1 MLRKSQTRTVFILSL
16 FFLSLTAPRAV
27 FADVVTDWNEMLA
40 MALRVAGAGPGAQ
53 PRPAAIVSA
62 AVFDAVNGIDRKYEP
77 YFVKQ
82 WAPGGARQEA
92 AAAQAAYTALVN
104 LYPLQKITFDGL
116 LAASLD
122 SIPGSAGNAESIARG
137 RAWGEAVALAI
148 LEWRSHD
155 GFNAVVPPYFG
166 EMTPGVWRSVP
177 DGTLPAAGPQVRFMV
192 PFAMTHPA
200 QFRPGPPPSLTSLEY
215 AADVNEVKAKGRA
228 TGSTRTDEETEIAR
242 LWHAFVTSDEND
254 VARSYVVPG
263 AELVDTARMFAL
275 LNISI
280 ADAGIYV
287 VDAKY
292 TYNLWRPYH
301 AIRLADTDGNPATD
315 PDLAWTSLIQPT
327 PNHQEYP
334 SAHSSVVG
342 SGLRVLMNLLGD
354 DHEVVVKSPGYPS
367 FAYTYQSFSAAAEGL
382 QNARVW
388 GGLHF
393 RTACRI
399 GGRDG
404 FALADYIVDNFLTP
418 RKSRGRH

>member
-1 MLRKSQTRTVFILSL
+1 MHCSRFLIALA
-16 FFLSLTAPRAV
+16 FLSPTAPRAV
-27 FADVVTDWNEMLA
+27 FADVVTDWNEMLT
-40 MALRVAGAGPGAQ
+40 MALRVAGGGPGAQ

-77 YFVKQ
+77 YFVKE

-104 LYPLQKITFDGL
+104 LYPMQKITFDKL

-122 SIPGSAGNAESIARG
+122 RIPGSARNSQSIARG
-137 RAWGEAVALAI
+137 RAWGEKVALAI

-155 GFNAVVPPYFG
+155 GFNTAVPPYFG
-166 EMTPGVWRSVP
+166 EMTPGIWRSVP
-177 DGTLPAAGPQVRFMV
+177 DGTLPAALPQVAVMV
-192 PFAMTHPA
+192 PFAMTHHA
-200 QFRPGPPPSLTSLEY
+200 QFRPGPPPALTSYEY
-215 AADVNEVKAKGRA
+215 AVDVNEVKAKGRA

-242 LWHAFVTSDEND
+242 LWHAVATAEEND
-254 VARSYVVPG
+254 LARSFVAPG
-263 AELVDTARMFAL
+263 AELVDTARLFAL
-275 LNISI
+275 LNIAS
-280 ADAGIYV
+280 ADALIYV
-287 VDAKY
+287 FDAKY

-334 SAHSSVVG
+334 SAHSAIST

-354 DHEVVVKSPGYPS
+354 QHTVILKSVGYPS
-367 FAYTYQSFSAAAEGL
+367 FTYTYPSFSAAAEGV
-382 QNARVW
+382 QNARIW

-393 RTACRI
+393 RSACQVA
-399 GGRDG
+399 GRDG
-404 FALADYIVDNFLTP
+404 FALADYIVANFLTP
-418 RKSRGRH
+418 RKNRGRHD

>member
-1 MLRKSQTRTVFILSL
+1 MLRTSQTRTVFILSL
-16 FFLSLTAPRAV
+16 FFLGLTAPRAV
-27 FADVVTDWNEMLA
+27 FADVVTDWNEMLTI
-40 MALRVAGAGPGAQ
+40 ALRVAGGGPGAQ
-53 PRPAAIVSA
+53 TRAAAIVSA

-77 YFVKQ
+77 YFVKE

-104 LYPLQKITFDGL
+104 LYPLQKIMFDRL
-116 LAASLD
+116 LAASLE
-122 SIPGSAGNAESIARG
+122 SIPGSAGNSQSIARG

-166 EMTPGVWRSVP
+166 EMTPGIWRSVP
-177 DGTLPAAGPQVRFMV
+177 DGTLPAVFPQVRFMV

-200 QFRPGPPPSLTSLEY
+200 QFRPGPPPGLTSLEY

-242 LWHAFVTSDEND
+242 LWHAVATAEEND
-254 VARSYVVPG
+254 IARSYVAPG
-263 AELVDTARMFAL
+263 AELVDTARLFAL
-275 LNISI
+275 LNIAF
-280 ADAGIYV
+280 ADASIYV
-287 VDAKY
+287 FDAKY

-301 AIRLADTDGNPATD
+301 AIRLADTDGNSATD
-315 PDLAWTSLIQPT
+315 PDIAWTSLIQPT

-334 SAHSSVVG
+334 SAHSSISG

-354 DHEVVVKSPGYPS
+354 DHAVVLKSPGYPS
-367 FAYTYQSFSAAAEGL
+367 FTYTYPSFSAAAEGV
-382 QNARVW
+382 QNARMW
-388 GGLHF
+388 GGIHF
-393 RTACRI
+393 RNSCRI